1 MACEYLGPNN
11 QKDPVLNETLQYIE
25 DTGSK
30 ERTPEFVMGVLDNNG
45 FLMELGENQPV
56 LVKEM
61 EEEGLAAI
69 KNINEGA
76 RKYFGATNDLIKLRQ
91 AGNIYHVEV
100 DTSVLKKM
108 ELKDDQTLNQT
119 TDSDAQAKETQADE
133 VDTPTEAGAAL
144 AARQKFVKET
154 TNMLILNLQKQID
167 RLERTPGEGEVK
179 QQRLA
184 EMKVLKRQLKR
195 IELEKADLDDYMDFV
210 RFVEGVTSRARTLI
224 NKINDSYTTDYQNTS
239 QEERAKMLK
248 DLTELKKTIDAFY
261 NDNNSRSLINN
272 LQKLVSGLDDIQEDL
287 DETVVILQNAAS
299 DMADINDQFLDTG
312 LEIQVDYLLSF
323 APPAINV
330 ELDQKIAR
338 IKNTRRLSGINR
350 FDPRYLK
357 ERRGGLDALIALNIK
372 QLEEK
377 KIGRDSILKE
387 LRQTHKD
394 QSRISAFFSPVVYS
408 KDTTIKLFAEA
419 VRKALVDARQETL
432 DYKYDVL
439 QEAFRSYVDSQG
451 VGQDNVQRLYDPIT
465 ETITIT
471 VFDDEGNR
479 KDVKTVAFVQEYD
492 VNKFNQAKAKAWE
505 KFRKDYNFPTDPT
518 QYDEYFK
525 SDVGRAYLAATAQ
538 WYAENTEEVDDA
550 KTIIADLRNR
560 RDDIFAQIKE
570 KKEQMDSDELQSLYL
585 QYSDVKYT
593 LLKVTRAGRAIGKLS
608 KPKMSLYEN
617 PKFKR
622 MTADQRKFYDTV
634 LAQYKADQKR
644 LGSNGL
650 RRNSWDDF
658 SYILPGI
665 RKDARDQFLEDG
677 VSETTKNLYEDR
689 VQQEETDTEFGQLLD
704 ANGEKIKLIP
714 QYFTGLVD
722 VSKISRD
729 VTNSMIKFHDMAN
742 RYKAKSDIIGVVNM
756 MEVAIGSRQ
765 QVTMTPTG
773 DYVKDRTA
781 QRLGINL
788 DAGASGD
795 NSNTMR
801 QLRSFID
808 NAVYGISEEQLNSR
822 MNAMNGLSANK
833 LSQFAI
839 SMTAFST
846 LSLNWLQAGNQLILD
861 TMSGTQ
867 EAVGGEFYSMK
878 NLAYGRGKMY
888 FLGGG
893 LGLMNDK
900 FLPDFGK
907 KNKVAKFLEY
917 FDAFQDFGNEF
928 GTEAGSRVKKAMHR
942 GAGFVFQQTAEMMTV
957 GERALA
963 LADSYRGKIFDKNG
977 NVMLNKEGKPA
988 NLFEVM
994 QETETGKLV
1003 IDPRVATTGQNA
1015 FDQREFIA
1023 KLHGMMKRTN
1033 QLKGSFDRV
1042 HAQRHSYWKLATL
1055 FRNYLVPGLRKRFGN
1070 FDGAMVDIE
1079 MGNVNEGYY
1088 ATFLNEL
1095 SNGYFDIKEGKI
1107 GAAFKRLSPG
1117 IFSRNKDATEKRN
1130 IRRLY
1135 YELMAAQIATLLAV
1149 ALADLMGDDDDDS
1162 YVGHFIN
1169 YQLLR
1174 LRSEWSQF
1182 RSPELFSVLRDP
1194 TAVANPIIH
1203 LSEAIIAV
1211 KDYLGYKAGVVD
1223 AKDVFYQRRSG
1234 QWQKG
1239 DPKVIK
1245 EILDFAPLFRGAF
1258 TSSDPEEAARYYDMK
1273 Q

>member
-1 MACEYLGPNN
+1 MACDYLAPNG
-11 QKDPVLNETLQYIE
+11 QKDPVLTETLQYVE
-25 DTGSK
+25 DTASK
-30 ERTPEFVMGVLDNNG
+30 DRTPEFIMGVLDNNG
-45 FLMELGENQPV
+45 FTMELGEGQPV
-56 LVKEM
+56 LVVDM
-61 EEEGLAAI
+61 QDEGIAAI
-69 KNINEGA
+69 KNINDGA
-76 RKYFGATNDLIKLRQ
+76 RRYFGAPSDLIKLRQ

-100 DTSVLKKM
+100 DSSVLKGM
-108 ELKDDQTLNQT
+108 ELKDDASLNESYPGESNPKVT
-119 TDSDAQAKETQADE
+119 EGTE
-133 VDTPTEAGAAL
+133 VEEESEVGSGL
-144 AARQKFVKET
+144 AERQSFMEET
-154 TNMLILNLQKQID
+154 TKMLILNLQKQID
-167 RLERTPGEGEVK
+167 RLERTPGEGVNK
-179 QQRLA
+179 RQRLA
-184 EMKVLKRQLKR
+184 EMNVLKKQLQR
-195 IELEKADLDDYMDFV
+195 IEYEKANLDDYMDFV
-210 RFVEGVTSRARTLI
+210 RFVEGVATRAKTLVA
-224 NKINDSYTTDYQNTS
+224 KINDTYTDNYENTS

-261 NDNNSRSLINN
+261 NDNNSRSLVNN
-272 LQKLVSGLDDIQEDL
+272 LQNLIAGLDDVQEDL
-287 DETVVILQNAAS
+287 DETVVILQEAAS
-299 DMADINDQFLDTG
+299 DMANINNEFLETG

-323 APPAINV
+323 APPEINV
-330 ELDQKIAR
+330 QLDQKIAGIR
-338 IKNTRRLSGINR
+338 ESRRLDGINR

-357 ERRGGLDALIALNIK
+357 ARRDGLDALIDLNIQ

-377 KIGRDSILKE
+377 KIGRESILKE
-387 LRQTHKD
+387 LRQTHRD

-439 QEAFRSYVDSQG
+439 QDAFREYVDSQG

-471 VFDDEGNR
+471 VFDEEGNR

-492 VNKFNQAKAKAWE
+492 INRFNLAKAQAWE

-525 SDVGRAYLAATAQ
+525 SDVGKAYLAATAQ
-538 WYAENTEEVDDA
+538 WYAENTEEVDGA
-550 KTIIADLRNR
+550 QGEIARLREL
-560 RDDIFAQIKE
+560 RDSIFAQIKE
-570 KKEQMDSDELQSLYL
+570 KKEQMDSDELQALYL

-593 LLKVTRAGRAIGKLS
+593 LLKVSRGGRAIGKLS

-622 MTADQRKFYDTV
+622 MTEAQRKFYDTV
-634 LAQYKADQKR
+634 LAQYKADQKK

-677 VSETTKNLYEDR
+677 VSQTTKNLYEDR
-689 VQQEETDTEFGQLLD
+689 VKKEETDTEFGQLLD

-729 VTNSMIKFHDMAN
+729 VTNSMIKFHDMSN
-742 RYKAKSDIIGVVNM
+742 RYKAKSDIVGVVNM

-788 DAGASGD
+788 DAGSSGED
-795 NSNTMR
+795 SHTMR

-808 NAVYGISEEQLNSR
+808 NVVYGISEEELNSR
-822 MNAMNGLSANK
+822 LNAMDGLSANK

-867 EAVGGEFYSMK
+867 EAVGGEFYSTG
-878 NLAYGRGKMY
+878 NLAYARSKMY

-963 LADSYRGKIFDKNG
+963 LADSYRGKIFDKKG
-977 NVMLNKEGKPA
+977 NVMLNSEGKPA

-1003 IDPRVATTGQNA
+1003 LDPNVATEGPNA
-1015 FDQREFIA
+1015 FDQRAFIA

-1033 QLKGSFDRV
+1033 QLKGNFDRV

-1055 FRNYLVPGLRKRFGN
+1055 FRNYLVPGLRKRFGS
-1070 FDGAMVDIE
+1070 FDGAMVDVE
-1079 MGNVNEGYY
+1079 MGSVNEGYY

-1095 SNGYFDIKEGKI
+1095 SNGYFDIKEGKV
-1107 GAAFKRLSPG
+1107 GAAFKRLTPG
-1117 IFSRNKDATEKRN
+1117 IFSRNKNTTTKQN
-1130 IRRLY
+1130 MRRLY
-1135 YELMAAQIATLLAV
+1135 YELMAAQIATLLAA
-1149 ALADLMGDDDDDS
+1149 ALSDIMGDDDDDS
-1162 YVGHFIN
+1162 YVGHFVN

-1174 LRSEWSQF
+1174 LRSEWAQF

-1194 TAVANPIIH
+1194 TAVANPVIH
-1203 LSEAIIAV
+1203 LSEAIVAI
-1211 KDYLGYKAGVVD
+1211 KDYAGYKAGLVD
-1223 AKDVFYQRRSG
+1223 AEDVFYQRRAG
-1234 QWQKG
+1234 QWEKG
-1239 DPKVIK
+1239 DAKVVK
-1245 EILDFAPLFRGAF
+1245 EILDFAPLLRGAF